1 MICVYEVFQ
10 LVLTKHYKV
19 KSIYTSPTI
28 REEWINIKYLCR
40 YTLRLFILHNAFGC
54 KTIISHKYFCTMHY
68 KAVKAPTK
76 LSAALK
82 GYYEITKDLAE
93 IKEMCYLK

>member
-1 MICVYEVFQ
+1 
-10 LVLTKHYKV
+10 
-19 KSIYTSPTI
+19 
-28 REEWINIKYLCR
+28 
-40 YTLRLFILHNAFGC
+40 
-54 KTIISHKYFCTMHY
+54 MHY